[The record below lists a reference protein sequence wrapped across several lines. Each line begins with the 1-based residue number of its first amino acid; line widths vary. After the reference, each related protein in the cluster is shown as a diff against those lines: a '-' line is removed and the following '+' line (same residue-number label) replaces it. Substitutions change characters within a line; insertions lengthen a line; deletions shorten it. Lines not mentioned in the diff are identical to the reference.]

1 MKENWKKA
9 KKITNVGN
17 NSFVELMKCRKSLFS
32 IFNILKPID
41 CCQIRIYSGAATLH
55 SPLCIFC
62 MLNYTRGAHHNC
74 KQGERTRYIIQTAVL
89 VPTSSSVQSCE
100 KIRIRFKSYA
110 VVFLYTLLYTAFQ
123 SKKGLYKSIKE
134 TFTSMQMKAKLTSQ
148 NHDLDTKYR
157 LFVNIV
163 ASIFAGKMKVFR
175 PTGYQELQAKPT

>member
-1 MKENWKKA
+1 MHFFRVDSVDVSLASILRDRLTIFLCKWFSIEKGDDNKENLLALNIFTYRKNLKKSSMKENWKKA

-110 VVFLYTLLYTAFQ
+110 VVFLYTLLYTAF
-123 SKKGLYKSIKE
+123 
-134 TFTSMQMKAKLTSQ
+134 
-148 NHDLDTKYR
+148 
-157 LFVNIV
+157 
-163 ASIFAGKMKVFR
+163 
-175 PTGYQELQAKPT
+175 

>member
-1 MKENWKKA
+1 
-9 KKITNVGN
+9 
-17 NSFVELMKCRKSLFS
+17 MKCRKSLFS

-123 SKKGLYKSIKE
+123 SSKKGLYKSIKE

-157 LFVNIV
+157 KLLICITFINIV

-175 PTGYQELQAKPT
+175 LTGYQELQAKPT